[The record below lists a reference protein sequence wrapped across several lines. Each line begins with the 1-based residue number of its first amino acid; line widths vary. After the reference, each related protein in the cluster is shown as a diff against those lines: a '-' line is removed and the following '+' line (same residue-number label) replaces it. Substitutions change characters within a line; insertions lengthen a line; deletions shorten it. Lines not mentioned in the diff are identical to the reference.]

1 MTEPQRDGGVADDGE
16 GSLPPRGRGTVIDGG
31 RRVRKLK
38 IRCYTQVTPS
48 PSVTYGAREGED
60 PGVGAFAVLGGVIV
74 SIVVI
79 GLLDWVLEEYGLLDF
94 IKNFVESW

>member
-1 MTEPQRDGGVADDGE
+1 M
-16 GSLPPRGRGTVIDGG
+16 
-31 RRVRKLK
+31 RKLK
-38 IRCYTQVTPS
+38 IRCYTQVTHS
-48 PSVTYGAREGED
+48 PSVTYGVSSADGEGED

-79 GLLDWVLEEYGLLDF
+79 GLLYWALEEYGLLDS

>member
-1 MTEPQRDGGVADDGE
+1 MTELQRDGVSIADG
-16 GSLPPRGRGTVIDGG
+16 
-31 RRVRKLK
+31 
-38 IRCYTQVTPS
+38 
-48 PSVTYGAREGED
+48 EGED

-79 GLLDWVLEEYGLLDF
+79 GLLDWAVEEYGLLDS